1 MILQRARVHKMRNI
15 LLIFLAIIVFSGSI
29 VKASEDAKHP
39 KKEHWPFDGFFGKF
53 EREAAQRGY
62 KVYKEV
68 CSACHSMDL
77 IAFRTLKDIGFS
89 EGEVKALAAEYQ
101 ISDGPNDQGEM
112 FQRPRTPADFFPA
125 PFPNEQAARAS
136 NGGAYPPD
144 LSLII
149 KARADGANYIYSL
162 LTGFNEENKEK
173 LEIPSGMYYNP
184 YFPGHKIAMA
194 PPLSDGQVTYDDG
207 TNATV
212 DQMAKDVVVF
222 LQWAAEPEME
232 ARKRMGIKTL
242 LFLLVFTGLF
252 IEAKRRIWKDVK

>member
-1 MILQRARVHKMRNI
+1 M
-15 LLIFLAIIVFSGSI
+15 
-29 VKASEDAKHP
+29 ASEDAMPP
-39 KKEHWPFDGFFGKF
+39 KKEQWPFDGLFGKF
-53 EREAAQRGY
+53 DREAVQRGY

-77 IAFRTLKDIGFS
+77 IAFRTLTELGFS
-89 EGEVKALAAEYQ
+89 QGEVKALASEYQ
-101 ISDGPNDQGEM
+101 IADGPNDQGEM

-125 PFPNEQAARAS
+125 PFQNEQSARAS

-149 KARADGANYIYSL
+149 KARADGANYVYSL

-194 PPLSDGQVTYDDG
+194 PPLTEGQVTFDDG
-207 TNATV
+207 TDATIE
-212 DQMAKDVVVF
+212 QMAKDVVAF

-242 LFLLVFTGLF
+242 LFLIVFTGLF